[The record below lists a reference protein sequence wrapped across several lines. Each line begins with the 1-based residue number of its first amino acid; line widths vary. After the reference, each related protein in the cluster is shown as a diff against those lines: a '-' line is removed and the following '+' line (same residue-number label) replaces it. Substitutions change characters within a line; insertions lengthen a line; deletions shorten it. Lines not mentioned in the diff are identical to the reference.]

1 MRYRPETNSLKW
13 SYFSVRRLQEKGWGL
28 IGDAGTSVQNETD
41 DLWLTGSIVGVL
53 RWICICCHSDFTQ
66 LNLYSSLSDGAELG
80 GGGLMRW
87 NTCKCLLF
95 EEQLSLGT
103 PPPPLCVCA
112 HLCCAGRKWKLAGAL
127 SSLFF
132 SVWRGGNYN
141 FSGGFN
147 IFLII
152 WRVWSEVNGIL

>member
-13 SYFSVRRLQEKGWGL
+13 SYFSVRRLREKGWRL

-95 EEQLSLGT
+95 EEQHSLGT
-103 PPPPLCVCA
+103 PPSPTPHSVCA
-112 HLCCAGRKWKLAGAL
+112 HTCVVQAG
-127 SSLFF
+127 SESLQERFHLFSFQFGEVAIIILVEVSTFF
-132 SVWRGGNYN
+132 
-141 FSGGFN
+141 
-147 IFLII
+147 
-152 WRVWSEVNGIL
+152 